1 MLSNG
6 YGEKKLS
13 LREMLKICFVAM
25 LFLGLSGVAT
35 INSRAFTKALNSQK
49 ELSTLSSDTIV
60 SVYPENITATE
71 LNQNVSVAIIIENVV
86 DLYALDIQF
95 KWDPTILHYV
105 DHTMT
110 VPVDDYP
117 DPVPPSPYPG
127 ILHSGMQLADVVNET
142 GNIPNAEP
150 DTLGEWSYITMPPSS
165 AFDGNGTVV
174 VLTFQVLNLA
184 TGCDLEFTTYEY
196 DPSVPASFL
205 SDSSGNFIAY
215 TVRNGHFTVGEPKAD
230 FTYWPD
236 VGVVDKPV
244 NFTASVTENASN
256 IEKYMWDFGDG
267 TSLTNTTVPTV
278 SHNYAAADTY
288 TVGLRVMDAD
298 GKISKEVEKP
308 TKIVEYR
315 DVEIKDISV
324 STTLIRVNET
334 TDVTIRVKN
343 SGMTDENCTLKAYYN
358 TSTVDWNDVSAANW
372 TLIDTMNLTLSSG
385 AVASYEHFSWNTTGV
400 PVLEANYYVM
410 ANLTLVPYER
420 NATDNTGWTLN
431 PLRIT
436 AETIYDLTVKK
447 LDFTAAF
454 LDRTFGLPL
463 ISGEDA
469 KITVTVRNNGTV
481 PEQIFNVTLYSN
493 GTKLEEWN
501 INETL
506 NVNKEKLLSYRWRD
520 ISERGCY
527 NITVEVTVADDNRTQ
542 NNRLEDY
549 LHVIKTPQLQISFT
563 PETPVVNGTIT
574 LDASNSAHMDPEGNI
589 TEYRWLIYPPTE
601 EGLASVLGIS
611 DELNGVIVS
620 YEFGAR
626 AGNWTVILQVTDNFG
641 ITYSSTRTASNN
653 YQTRSVITVQ
663 GRGGIPFEYIIA
675 IVIVGIVV
683 AVALVMFYRRRR
695 TTKT

>member
-1 MLSNG
+1 
-6 YGEKKLS
+6 
-13 LREMLKICFVAM
+13 MLKIYFVTM
-25 LFLGLSGVAT
+25 LFLGLSGFAT
-35 INSRAFTKALNSQK
+35 INSGIFTNAFSSQP
-49 ELSTLSSDTIV
+49 ELLTLSSDTLL

-86 DLYALDIQF
+86 DLYAFDIQF
-95 KWDPTILHYV
+95 KWDPTILHCWN
-105 DHTMT
+105 HTMT
-110 VPVDDYP
+110 TSVEDYP

-127 ILHSGMQLADVVNET
+127 ILYSGMQLADVVNET

-150 DTLGEWSYITMPPSS
+150 DTLGEWSYISMPPSS

-174 VLTFQVLNLA
+174 VLTFQVLSLA
-184 TGCDLEFTTYEY
+184 AGCDLEFTTE
-196 DPSVPASFL
+196 PMFQL
-205 SDSSGNFIAY
+205 SDSSGSPIAH
-215 TVRNGHFTVGEPKAD
+215 TVRDGHFTVGEPKAD

-256 IEKYMWDFGDG
+256 IEKYRWDFGDG

-343 SGMTDENCTLKAYYN
+343 SGITDENCTLKAYYN
-358 TSTVDWNDVSAANW
+358 ASTVDWNDVSAANW

-385 AVASYEHFSWNTTGV
+385 APASYERFSWNTTGV
-400 PVLEANYYVM
+400 SILEANYYVM

-420 NATDNTGWTLN
+420 NITDNTGWTLN
-431 PLRIT
+431 PLWIT

-481 PEQIFNVTLYSN
+481 SEQIFNVTLYSN

-506 NVNKEKLLSYRWRD
+506 NVNKEKLLSYRWRE
-520 ISERGCY
+520 ISERGYY

-549 LHVIKTPQLQISFT
+549 LHVIKTPQLQIIFT

-601 EGLASVLGIS
+601 EGLASVSGIP

-620 YEFGAR
+620 YEFGVR
-626 AGNWTVILQVTDNFG
+626 AGNWTVILQVTDNYG
-641 ITYSSTRTASNN
+641 ITYSSTRTRTTS
-653 YQTRSVITVQ
+653 YQKEVPITVQ

-675 IVIVGIVV
+675 IVIVVIVV
-683 AVALVMFYRRRR
+683 AVALVIFYRRRR

>member
-1 MLSNG
+1 
-6 YGEKKLS
+6 
-13 LREMLKICFVAM
+13 MLKIYFVTM
-25 LFLGLSGVAT
+25 LFLGLSGFAT
-35 INSRAFTKALNSQK
+35 INSGIFTNAFSSQP
-49 ELSTLSSDTIV
+49 ELLTLSSDTLL

-86 DLYALDIQF
+86 DLYAFDIQF
-95 KWDPTILHYV
+95 KWDPTILHCWN
-105 DHTMT
+105 HTMT
-110 VPVDDYP
+110 TSVEDYP

-127 ILHSGMQLADVVNET
+127 ILHSGMQLADVVNEA
-142 GNIPNAEP
+142 GNIPNAES
-150 DTLGEWSYITMPPSS
+150 DTLGEWSYITMPPSL

-184 TGCDLEFTTYEY
+184 AGCDLEFTTE
-196 DPSVPASFL
+196 PMFQL
-205 SDSSGNFIAY
+205 SDSNAHSIEHI
-215 TVRNGHFTVGEPKAD
+215 VRDGYFTVGEPKAD

-244 NFTASVTENASN
+244 IFNASVTENASN
-256 IEKYMWDFGDG
+256 IEKYRWDFGDG

-343 SGMTDENCTLKAYYN
+343 SGITDENCTLKAYYN
-358 TSTVDWNDVSAANW
+358 ASTVDWNDVSAANW

-385 AVASYEHFSWNTTGV
+385 APASYERFSWNTTGV
-400 PVLEANYYVM
+400 SILEANYYVM

-420 NATDNTGWTLN
+420 NITDNTGWTLN
-431 PLRIT
+431 PLFIT
-436 AETIYDLTVKK
+436 AKIICDLTVEK
-447 LDFTAAF
+447 LDLTAAYGDRVSRPPVI
-454 LDRTFGLPL
+454 LD
-463 ISGEDA
+463 EDA
-469 KITVTVRNNGTV
+469 KIIVTVRNNGTV
-481 PEQIFNVTLYSN
+481 SEQIFNVTLYSN

-506 NVNKEKLLSYRWRD
+506 NVNKEKLLSYRWKE
-520 ISERGCY
+520 ISERGYY
-527 NITVEVTVADDNRTQ
+527 NITAEVTVADDNRTQ

-653 YQTRSVITVQ
+653 YQTRSVITVH
-663 GRGGIPFEYIIA
+663 GGGGIPFEYIIA

-683 AVALVMFYRRRR
+683 AVALVIFYRRRR
-695 TTKT
+695 TAET

>member
-1 MLSNG
+1 M
-6 YGEKKLS
+6 S
-13 LREMLKICFVAM
+13 LREILKICFVTM

-35 INSRAFTKALNSQK
+35 INSGIFTNAFGSQPQP
-49 ELSTLSSDTIV
+49 STLV

-86 DLYALDIQF
+86 DLYAFDIQL
-95 KWDPTILHYV
+95 KWDPTILHCV

-117 DPVPPSPYPG
+117 DPIPPSPYAG
-127 ILHSGMQLADVVNET
+127 ILYPGFQVQNVVDET

-150 DTLGEWSYITMPPSS
+150 GTLGEWGYTSMGRL
-165 AFDGNGTVV
+165 AFSGNGTVV
-174 VLTFQVLNLA
+174 VLTFQVLSLTA
-184 TGCDLEFTTYEY
+184 GCGLEFTSTMLAEINLDDLTTNPIDHTARDGY
-196 DPSVPASFL
+196 
-205 SDSSGNFIAY
+205 
-215 TVRNGHFTVGEPKAD
+215 FTVGEPKAD

-244 NFTASVTENASN
+244 IFNASVTENASN
-256 IEKYMWDFGDG
+256 IEKYMWDFNVDEGVPV
-267 TSLTNTTVPTV
+267 NTTIPTA
-278 SHNYAAADTY
+278 SHNYTAAADDY
-288 TVGLRVMDAD
+288 TVSLRVMDAN
-298 GKISKEVEKP
+298 GKISSIAQKDIKV
-308 TKIVEYR
+308 VAYR
-315 DVEIKDISV
+315 DVVISSV
-324 STTLIRVNET
+324 SVLATGDITVNET
-334 TDVTIRVKN
+334 TVVTVRVKN
-343 SGMTDENCTLKAYYN
+343 NVSVGMANENCTLKVYYN

-372 TLIDTMNLTLSSG
+372 TLIDTRNLTLAPGSST
-385 AVASYEHFSWNTTGV
+385 SELFDWNTTGV
-400 PVLEANYYVM
+400 PILEANYYVM

-420 NATDNTGWTLN
+420 NVADNTGWTLN
-431 PLRIT
+431 PLFIT
-436 AETIYDLTVKK
+436 AKIIYDLTVEK
-447 LDFTAAF
+447 LDLTAAYGDRVSRPPVI
-454 LDRTFGLPL
+454 LD
-463 ISGEDA
+463 EDA
-469 KITVTVRNNGTV
+469 KIIVTVRNNGTV
-481 PEQIFNVTLYSN
+481 SEQIFNVTLYSN

-506 NVNKEKLLSYRWRD
+506 NVNKEKLLSYRWKE
-520 ISERGCY
+520 ISERGYY
-527 NITVEVTVADDNRTQ
+527 NITAEVTVADDNRTQ

-653 YQTRSVITVQ
+653 YQTRSVITVH
-663 GRGGIPFEYIIA
+663 GGGGIPFEYIIA

-683 AVALVMFYRRRR
+683 AVALVIFYRRRR
-695 TTKT
+695 TAET